1 MRVSLSWLG
10 IKTFLLKAWAWTK
23 THWYVPVHFITAA
36 LLTILTRGNA
46 VGPILEL
53 MDKNRQNYENRVKV
67 LEENRKNEIRR
78 SESVRI
84 TFNETIREIE
94 RQHDE
99 SSSSLDRKKRKRGKE
114 LVENFH
120 QDPRSLSEA
129 LEREF
134 GFKNV
139 EESLSISSNF

>member
-1 MRVSLSWLG
+1 MRASLSWLG
-10 IKTFLLKAWAWTK
+10 TKTFLLKAWAWTK
-23 THWYVPVHFITAA
+23 THWYVPVLFITAA
-36 LLTILTRGNA
+36 LLTIFTKGDA
-46 VGPILEL
+46 VNPILDL
-53 MDKNRQNYENRVKV
+53 MDKNRKNYENRVKV
-67 LEENRKNEIRR
+67 LEESRENEIRR
-78 SESVRI
+78 SEEVRI
-84 TFNETIREIE
+84 KFDETIRQIE

-99 SSSSLDRKKRKRGKE
+99 SSSSLDRERRKRVKE

-139 EESLSISSNF
+139 E

>member
-1 MRVSLSWLG
+1 MRASLTWLAT
-10 IKTFLLKAWAWTK
+10 KTFLLKAWAWTK
-23 THWYVPVHFITAA
+23 THWYVPVLFIIAA
-36 LLTILTRGNA
+36 LLTILTKGNN

-53 MDKNRQNYENRVKV
+53 MDKNRKNYEERVKV
-67 LEENRKNEIRR
+67 LEENRENEIRR
-78 SESVRI
+78 SESVRT
-84 TFNETIREIE
+84 TFDETIREIE
-94 RQHDE
+94 RQHNE
-99 SSSSLDRKKRKRGKE
+99 SSSSLDREKRKRVKE

-139 EESLSISSNF
+139 E

>member
-1 MRVSLSWLG
+1 MRASLSWLG
-10 IKTFLLKAWAWTK
+10 TKTLLLKAWAWIK
-23 THWYVPVHFITAA
+23 THWYVPMLFIIAA
-36 LLTILTRGNA
+36 LLTILTKGNS

-53 MDKNRQNYENRVKV
+53 MDRNRKNYEDRIKV
-67 LEENRKNEIRR
+67 LEENRENEIRR
-78 SESVRI
+78 SESVRT

-94 RQHDE
+94 RQHSE
-99 SSSSLDRKKRKRGKE
+99 SNSSLDREKRKRVKE
-114 LVENFH
+114 LVESFH

-139 EESLSISSNF
+139 E

>member
-1 MRVSLSWLG
+1 MRASLTWLAT
-10 IKTFLLKAWAWTK
+10 KTFLLKAWAWIK
-23 THWYVPVHFITAA
+23 TQWYVPVLFIIAA
-36 LLTILTRGNA
+36 LLTILTKGNA

-53 MDKNRQNYENRVKV
+53 MDKNRKNYEDRVRV
-67 LEENRKNEIRR
+67 LEENRENEIRR
-78 SESVRI
+78 SEEVRT
-84 TFNETIREIE
+84 TFNETIRQIE
-94 RQHDE
+94 RQHNE
-99 SSSSLDRKKRKRGKE
+99 SSSSLDRKKRKRVKE

-139 EESLSISSNF
+139 E

>member
-1 MRVSLSWLG
+1 MRVSLTWLAT
-10 IKTFLLKAWAWTK
+10 KTFLLKAWAWTK
-23 THWYVPVHFITAA
+23 THWYVPVLFIIAA
-36 LLTILTRGNA
+36 LLTILTKGNN

-53 MDKNRQNYENRVKV
+53 MDKNRKNYEERVKV
-67 LEENRKNEIRR
+67 LEENRENEIRR
-78 SESVRI
+78 SESVRT
-84 TFNETIREIE
+84 TFDETIREIE
-94 RQHDE
+94 RQHNE
-99 SSSSLDRKKRKRGKE
+99 SSSSLDRKKRQRVKE

-139 EESLSISSNF
+139 E

>member
-1 MRVSLSWLG
+1 MRASLTWLAT
-10 IKTFLLKAWAWTK
+10 KTFLLKAWAWIK
-23 THWYVPVHFITAA
+23 THWYVPVLFITAA
-36 LLTILTRGNA
+36 LLTILTKGDS

-53 MDKNRQNYENRVKV
+53 MDKNRKNYEDRVRV
-67 LEENRKNEIRR
+67 LEENRESEIRR
-78 SESVRI
+78 SEEVRT
-84 TFNETIREIE
+84 TFNETIRQIE
-94 RQHDE
+94 RQHNE
-99 SSSSLDRKKRKRGKE
+99 SSSSLDRKKRKRVKE

-139 EESLSISSNF
+139 E

>member
-1 MRVSLSWLG
+1 MRASVSWLG
-10 IKTFLLKAWAWTK
+10 TKTFLLKAWAWIK
-23 THWYVPVHFITAA
+23 THWYVPVLFITAA
-36 LLTILTRGNA
+36 LLTILTKGNA

-53 MDKNRQNYENRVKV
+53 MDKNRKNYENRVKV
-67 LEENRKNEIRR
+67 LEESRENEIRR
-78 SESVRI
+78 SEEVRI
-84 TFNETIREIE
+84 KFDETIRQIE

-99 SSSSLDRKKRKRGKE
+99 SSSSLDRERRKRVKE

-120 QDPRSLSEA
+120 QDPGSLSEA

-139 EESLSISSNF
+139 E